1 MNVTFFSKKKSTA
14 QISTKNFLE
23 NINLGD
29 FSSVVYIWIKKTA
42 DKSLIQTRERYN
54 DNTRN
59 KMTTDDFSFPF
70 FNQKQKQK
78 RTTKETYIH
87 NSILAFLIPL

>member
-29 FSSVVYIWIKKTA
+29 FSSVVYIRIKKQ
-42 DKSLIQTRERYN
+42 LINPSYKRE
-54 DNTRN
+54 
-59 KMTTDDFSFPF
+59 KGIMIIHV
-70 FNQKQKQK
+70 
-78 RTTKETYIH
+78 TK
-87 NSILAFLIPL
+87 